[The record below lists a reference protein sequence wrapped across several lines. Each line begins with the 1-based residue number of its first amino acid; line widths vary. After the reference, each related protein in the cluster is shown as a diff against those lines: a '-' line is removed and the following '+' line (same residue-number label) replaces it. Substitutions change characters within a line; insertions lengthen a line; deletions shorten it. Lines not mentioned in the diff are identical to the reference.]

1 MDIDNL
7 LTDPLKTNHHMD
19 ESSQQSHMEEEP
31 ESFDLGDLDIFS
43 LEQACKKKE
52 FNKIPDKQLE
62 NLEVV
67 LSRVH

>member
-1 MDIDNL
+1 MEVDGKAELPQNPENSIEDSNQGQ
-7 LTDPLKTNHHMD
+7 P
-19 ESSQQSHMEEEP
+19 MEEEP

-52 FNKIPDKQLE
+52 FDKTQDRQLE

-67 LSRVH
+67 L